1 LYDKGL
7 TFSPMKIFQRFFYR
21 TSKPNGP
28 DNTKLLQLLDIYWK
42 ADGKDSTYEK
52 VVLELMKG
60 NSFLLLPG
68 PNEFGKQTGGWMT
81 TKEAMTMKLSSL
93 YTLDG
98 LKVLAAF
105 TDEKALLD
113 WSKRPCPY
121 TSIRSQDVLNLCEAN
136 GIVRIVINNN
146 SSNAFVLEKARQ
158 DTKEY
163 EIPANSEVQIGV
175 PNTPLNPF
183 LLEKMVTRFSDLD
196 NIKRVYQYGQTKG
209 NEFSLVL
216 GFELTKSSENGKKAV
231 IDLVRDVIGN
241 EELPKPLDIFFI
253 ETEEWGK
260 QIRAIEGGLIY
271 ES

>member
-1 LYDKGL
+1 
-7 TFSPMKIFQRFFYR
+7 MKIFQRFFDR
-21 TSKPNGP
+21 TSKPDRP

-42 ADGKDSTYEK
+42 ADGKGNTYEK

-68 PNEFGKQTGGWMT
+68 PNEFGKQGGGWMT

-121 TSIRSQDVLNLCEAN
+121 TSIRSQDVLELCKAN

-146 SSNAFVLEKARQ
+146 SSNTFVLEKARQ

-163 EIPANSEVQIGV
+163 EIPANSEVRIGV

-196 NIKRVYQYGQTKG
+196 NIKRVYHYGQTKG
-209 NEFSLVL
+209 NEFSLVF
-216 GFELTKSSENGKKAV
+216 GFELTKSSQNGKKAV

-241 EELPKPLDIFFI
+241 EELPQPLDIFFI
-253 ETEEWGK
+253 ETEEWGR

-271 ES
+271 ET